1 MLIAFNTARYEE
13 TPSTRS
19 DDRCSALRDCLNISL
34 TRIMK
39 LYYKPWSHSC
49 RPKPKRRV
57 YGQSDEGLRR
67 EKLKGLPAQRPQGR
81 DSRGRRGRA
90 RLSFHRQG
98 PGADHDALAEHLAA
112 ERHLPRVKTERANAR

>member
-34 TRIMK
+34 TRIIK

-49 RPKPKRRV
+49 PPKPKRRV

-67 EKLKGLPAQRPQGR
+67 EKLKGFPAQRPESG
-81 DSRGRRGRA
+81 DGCGRRGRS
-90 RLSFHRQG
+90 RLPIHRQG
-98 PGADHDALAEHLAA
+98 AGADHDALA
-112 ERHLPRVKTERANAR
+112 